1 MINVKLPNGGTAQFP
16 DGMPP
21 AEIERVLA
29 EQFGGQS
36 SYDAAA
42 TGAGAPVQ
50 GMPQPFANS
59 QPVTPRAAPQPNW
72 QQPGAIVPIQFPT
85 NKQTNGGWPRLAV
98 PQLATDAW
106 NAVQAPGKAMSGEYD
121 QLEVDPQTGAV
132 APFDTRMMDDAANLA
147 SMVSP
152 ITPASRFAMLPAA
165 GGARAVAKAAT
176 PEIDDLYA
184 AKASAYQ
191 AVDNLGARYSDDAV
205 DSLYGDMIR
214 RASVGNISETRH
226 PKAYSMLVDLQQNPR
241 SMSLTELD
249 QLRQV
254 IRRDLVGGDAA
265 ETHFGR
271 EFIAAIDDFIE
282 NAGPSQISGVSGQT
296 ANFAITTARKANT
309 VLRKSETL
317 QDALDAARL
326 RAASSGSGGNI
337 DNTIRQELR
346 KIVLSPKK
354 SMGFTPAELAM
365 MEKII
370 EGGGKLQDVLR
381 LVGKLSPSG
390 SGLMAAL
397 GIGGTM
403 ANPLA
408 AVVPAVGIAA
418 KAISDRATQ
427 GGVQNLTNVVRS
439 GGPVTPLPRPP
450 GPLLP
455 KANTTL
461 LQQNFGPAMLP
472 SVPGRIRLET

>member
-1 MINVKLPNGGTAQFP
+1 MIEIKLPDGSIAQFP
-16 DGMPP
+16 DGMPD
-21 AEIERVLA
+21 ADIERVLQQ
-29 EQFGGQS
+29 EYG
-36 SYDAAA
+36 
-42 TGAGAPVQ
+42 
-50 GMPQPFANS
+50 
-59 QPVTPRAAPQPNW
+59 AAPASPPPPPEPEW
-72 QQPGAIVPIQFPT
+72 RAPGTLVPIQFNT
-85 NKQTNGGWPRLAV
+85 DGGARLAM
-98 PQLATDAW
+98 PQLLTDAW
-106 NAVQAPGKAMSGEYD
+106 NAVQAPGKALAGEYD
-121 QLEVDPQTGAV
+121 QLEVNAGTGAV
-132 APFDTRMMDDAANLA
+132 APFDARMMDDAANLA

-152 ITPASRFAMLPAA
+152 TSPASRLAMPAA
-165 GGARAVAKAAT
+165 AGARAGAKLPT
-176 PEIDDLYA
+176 PEIDDLYS
-184 AKASAYQ
+184 AKAAAYQ
-191 AVDNLGARYSDDAV
+191 TVDQLGARYSDDAV
-205 DSLYGDMIR
+205 DSLYGDMIK

-254 IRRDLVGGDAA
+254 IRRDLVGSDAA
-265 ETHFGR
+265 EAHFGR

-282 NAGPSQISGVSGQT
+282 NAGPGQISGVTGQT

-354 SMGFTPAELAM
+354 SMGFTSAELAM

-390 SGLMAAL
+390 NGLMAAL

-408 AVVPAVGIAA
+408 AVVPAVGLAA
-418 KAISDRATQ
+418 KAVSDRATQ
-427 GGVQNLTNVVRS
+427 GGVQNLTNTVRA
-439 GGPVTPLPRPP
+439 GGPLPPLPKQP
-450 GPLLP
+450 GTLMP

-461 LQQNFGPAMLP
+461 LQQNFGPGMLP
-472 SVPGRIRLET
+472 SIPARIRLET